1 MQRRTIFCLFLFF
14 SIFSAPVSRSQ
25 GPMPAEGIDKPVRVE
40 IPVKSTDQAYH
51 IIPVGSTGVLLY
63 FKSIETIDDS
73 LTKWYFSL
81 YDNTLHPLWV
91 KSVALRSGLEAKDY
105 SIEKDTVTVLFLTG
119 EKAKGITPS
128 EMMIRLECKSGKING
143 KRYPVRDIVVPVKF
157 IVSQGHTFLGYNLKN
172 EPAHIQIA
180 DTGTGKVSDCMLTG
194 KETNSTLTGFI
205 IDTLNNIL
213 YATIRKQVSKKN
225 NVSDLVKINF
235 SGTII
240 SETEISTIS
249 PQWEPGN
256 LQMILVNTDDLLV
269 IGTYSAAGKST
280 KNGPN
285 SSSGFFTCRI
295 KNGNQTDIRF
305 TNFLELKNFK
315 NILAEKDLAIIK
327 KKGSRKNEPGN
338 EFSPEVNLLVHPLVV
353 HNDQVLFIGESYNPE
368 YHAENFTEFD
378 FYGRP
383 YINSYNVFD
392 GYRYTSAI
400 VAGFDK
406 SGNLKWDNSLEI
418 RNLISPELN
427 PKVNVFSSSSD
438 TMVLCYSSEARIASK
453 IIRGNEVV
461 EKLDFSAMEQM
472 FAEDKMLTDSKNYMV
487 PWYGTFFLCY
497 GFQEIKNI
505 NSSENKKRLVY
516 YFTKVKFE

>member
-1 MQRRTIFCLFLFF
+1 
-14 SIFSAPVSRSQ
+14 
-25 GPMPAEGIDKPVRVE
+25 
-40 IPVKSTDQAYH
+40 
-51 IIPVGSTGVLLY
+51 
-63 FKSIETIDDS
+63 
-73 LTKWYFSL
+73 
-81 YDNTLHPLWV
+81 
-91 KSVALRSGLEAKDY
+91 LEARDY
-105 SIEKDTVTVLFLTG
+105 SIEKDTVTVLFLPG
-119 EKAKGITPS
+119 EKTKGITPS

-143 KRYPVRDIVVPVKF
+143 KRYPVRDNVLPVKF
-157 IVSQGHTFLGYNLKN
+157 MVLHGNAFLGYNLKN

-180 DTGTGKVSDCMLTG
+180 DTGTGKVADCMLTG

-213 YATIRKQVSKKN
+213 YATIRKPVSKKN

-235 SGTII
+235 TGTII

-249 PQWEPGN
+249 PQWEIEN
-256 LQMILVNTDDLLV
+256 LQMIFVNTDDLLV
-269 IGTYSAAGKST
+269 IGTYSAAGKSP
-280 KNGPN
+280 KNGSN

-327 KKGSRKNEPGN
+327 KKGSRKNESGN
-338 EFSPEVNLLVHPLVV
+338 EFSPELNLLVHPLVV
-353 HNDQVLFIGESYNPE
+353 HNDQVLFLGESYNPE

-383 YINSYNVFD
+383 YINTYNVFD

-400 VAGFDK
+400 VAGFDR

-427 PKVNVFSSSSD
+427 PKVNIFCSSSD

-472 FAEDKMLTDSKNYMV
+472 YTEDKMLTESKNYMV